1 MLKKFAVCA
10 AVMASLYT
18 ASALAAPTLRVGS
31 ETTFPPFEFVDVKTK
46 QFVGYEIDL
55 INAVG
60 KKAGYNISVQSMG
73 FDAIIPALMTGTVDV
88 TSIVR
93 QGDKMEIPW
102 GIVEM
107 DRPIGDPLEAVR
119 VSLENL
125 RREIR

>member
-55 INAVG
+55 INAAG
-60 KKAGYNISVQSMG
+60 KKAGYNISVQRSAWRMSG
-73 FDAIIPALMTGTVDV
+73 AFLT
-88 TSIVR
+88 
-93 QGDKMEIPW
+93 K
-102 GIVEM
+102 
-107 DRPIGDPLEAVR
+107 IGRASCRER
-119 VSLENL
+119 V
-125 RREIR
+125 